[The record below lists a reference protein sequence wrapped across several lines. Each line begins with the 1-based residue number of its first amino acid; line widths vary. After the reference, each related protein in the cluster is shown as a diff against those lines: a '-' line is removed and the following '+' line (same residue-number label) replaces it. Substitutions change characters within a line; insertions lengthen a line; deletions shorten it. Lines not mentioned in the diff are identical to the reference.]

1 MLFGAA
7 PGATK
12 DMSARTHPVHRGY
25 ADTKAG
31 QIHYREVA
39 GRAPAIVFLH
49 QTASSSASFQ
59 VVMERLKLPNR
70 LIAIDTPGFGASFD
84 PPGSPTLARYA
95 DYMLAALDELHVKRF
110 HVFGQHTGAN
120 IAAAMALR
128 APARICSVMM
138 LGPAQLSPSERRSFR
153 GAFSEPIR
161 PRADGA
167 HLLQNW
173 SYAADNNPG
182 CSPELLHGEVVSM
195 LRAWRG
201 RGQAYRAVS
210 FDDTGGSIRKIRA
223 PLLFMSAPGDY
234 FFPRFAEVCALRPD
248 AVVAMVGGDN
258 FPPLRDPSGV
268 ARAIEKFVQG
278 MRQRPLH
285 SRQGRRA

>member
-1 MLFGAA
+1 M
-7 PGATK
+7 P
-12 DMSARTHPVHRGY
+12 ARRANTVHLGY
-25 ADTKAG
+25 ADTDAG
-31 QIHYREVA
+31 QVHYREVA
-39 GRAPAIVFLH
+39 GRSPAIVFLH

-59 VVMERLKLPNR
+59 LVLERLKLPNR
-70 LIAIDTPGFGASFD
+70 LIAIDTPGFGGSFD
-84 PPGSPTLARYA
+84 PPGYPTLARYSA
-95 DYMLAALDELHVKRF
+95 CLLDALDRLKVRNF
-110 HVFGQHTGAN
+110 HLFGQHTGAN
-120 IAAAMALR
+120 IAAAMALQV
-128 APARICSVMM
+128 PARVCSVMM
-138 LGPAQLSPSERRSFR
+138 LGPALLSLAERRSFR

-210 FDDTGGSIRKIRA
+210 FDDVGATVRKIRA

-234 FFPRFAEVCALRPD
+234 FFPRFDEVCALRPE
-248 AVVAMVGGDN
+248 AKVALVGGDN

-278 MRQRPLH
+278 LLQRPTRK
-285 SRQGRRA
+285 SKGRRA